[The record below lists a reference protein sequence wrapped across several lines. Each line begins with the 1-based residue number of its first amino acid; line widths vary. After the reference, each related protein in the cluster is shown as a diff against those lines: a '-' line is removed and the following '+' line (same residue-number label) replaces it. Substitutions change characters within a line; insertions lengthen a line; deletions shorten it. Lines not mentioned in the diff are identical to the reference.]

1 MTPIGDRAATRFVRA
16 IGPKGRLRRLAE
28 LDDDPDAFAKALLR
42 LRRTDR
48 RRPPRSVRT
57 QWDVADVPVSGFDMF
72 VMSPRHADPS
82 ASVILYLH
90 GGGYLLGPFGT
101 EWSAMRKIA
110 AGAGSDFAML
120 MYPRAPEHPATTTLE
135 VACAAYDELTMRYP
149 SRQVVLAGTSTGG
162 GLALALMAQLRDD
175 GGPVPRCAVLVS
187 PGVDMPLRDDASP
200 YEDADALLSIA
211 HVRSAGK
218 VYARALG
225 ADHPTVSRRS
235 ENWQVSRRCTCSSE
249 EPSCCDPASRIL
261 RNGPRRRARR
271 SNSSSARTTNTP
283 ARSLRPPGGP
293 GSATPDHR
301 DHAKRV
307 RGHPFRSRNDSNSCS
322 VGLFTTPGTRWHT
335 SAATAVAVCISCRVS
350 RPRSMP

>member
-1 MTPIGDRAATRFVRA
+1 
-16 IGPKGRLRRLAE
+16 LAE

-149 SRQVVLAGTSTGG
+149 SRQVVLAGTSAGG

-211 HVRSAGK
+211 HVRSAGS
-218 VYARALG
+218 LG
-225 ADHPTVSRRS
+225 VDHPTVSPAFGELAGLPPLYVFVGGAELLR
-235 ENWQVSRRCTCSSE
+235 
-249 EPSCCDPASRIL
+249 PSIEVFA
-261 RNGPRRRARR
+261 RRAKEAGTKVQLIVGE
-271 SNSSSARTTNTP
+271 NQQHTWPIAPT
-283 ARSLRPPGGP
+283 PGGRE
-293 GSATPDHR
+293 A
-301 DHAKRV
+301 
-307 RGHPFRSRNDSNSCS
+307 
-322 VGLFTTPGTRWHT
+322 
-335 SAATAVAVCISCRVS
+335 
-350 RPRSMP
+350 